1 MKKLYK
7 KALYDRTSAQ
17 CSKLITNKYSTSFS
31 LGIKMLDKDI
41 RMPIYGIYGF
51 VRVADEIVDSF
62 HDYDKKKLLDE
73 FVVET
78 YKAIDEGIST
88 NPVLNAFQE
97 VVNTYNVERKHIQ
110 AFFDSMYQD
119 LDKKAYTPAEY
130 QEYIYGS
137 AQVVGL
143 MCLKVFCNGEQCNYN
158 DLKDGAEALGA
169 AFQKVNFLRDYKD
182 DKEALGRAYFPNIDF
197 KGLDVQAKKAIE
209 EDIEK
214 DFKKAKEDIL
224 RLPKCAKFGVYTA
237 YLYYYMLF
245 RKIQDSPLEKIL
257 QSRVRINNF
266 FKIVLL
272 PVSKVDMHL
281 QNYSFYQR
289 LLRNF

>member
-1 MKKLYK
+1 MKKLYN
-7 KALYDRTSAQ
+7 KALYDQTAAQ

-31 LGIKMLDKDI
+31 LGIKMLDKSI
-41 RMPIYGIYGF
+41 RLPIYSIYGF

-62 HDYDKKKLLDE
+62 HDYDKEKLLDA
-73 FVVET
+73 FVLET
-78 YKAIDEGIST
+78 YQAIEEGIST
-88 NPVLNAFQE
+88 NPVLNAFQQ
-97 VVNTYNVERKHIQ
+97 VVNDYNIERAHIQ
-110 AFFDSMYQD
+110 AFFDSMHQD
-119 LDKKAYTPAEY
+119 LNKTAYTPKEY

-143 MCLKVFCNGEQCNYN
+143 MCLKVFCNGEQCNYEE
-158 DLKDGAEALGA
+158 LKDGAEALGA

-182 DKEALGRAYFPNIDF
+182 DKQALGRAYFPNIDF
-197 KGLDVQAKKAIE
+197 KGLDVEAKKAIE

-224 RLPKCAKFGVYTA
+224 KLPKCARFGVYTA

-257 QSRVRINNF
+257 QSRIRINNF
-266 FKIVLL
+266 FKIILL
-272 PVSKVDMHL
+272 PVSRVDMHL
-281 QNYSFYQR
+281 QHYSFYQR